1 MFRKAT
7 LLSSR
12 VMNVAFLN
20 LGGGTDTV
28 RGVLTDPVRHYGD
41 SLAVVTV
48 TRRGLPGLDGFRA
61 AAPAAGGRSVR
72 LVVADTASGTSAGD
86 ADVLRLAEDVGR
98 AAALNRAVAGLE
110 PSVGWI
116 VLTDPRVRWR
126 PGALDALL
134 AAADRH
140 PRAGLLGPRLH
151 AAGAVVPSGGALP
164 GLLAA
169 ARGRIPRAPVAGP
182 TGWLSTAAAL
192 VRRGAWDSVDGLDG
206 RYLGGPGE
214 IGDVDLGDR
223 LGGAG
228 WLVVAV
234 PDAGADVEPG
244 DTNVC
249 GHGILEAHA
258 AGLHRYVRDRAHGP
272 VRALA
277 ALARRLPD
285 PKT

>member
-1 MFRKAT
+1 ME
-7 LLSSR
+7 S
-12 VMNVAFLN
+12 
-20 LGGGTDTV
+20 
-28 RGVLTDPVRHYGD
+28 DPVRHYGD
-41 SLAVVTV
+41 ALAVVTA
-48 TRRGLPGLDGFRA
+48 TRRGLPALDGVRA
-61 AAPAAGGRSVR
+61 ALPAATVRPVR
-72 LVVADTASGTSAGD
+72 LVVVDTANGSSTGD
-86 ADVLRLAEDVGR
+86 GHVLRLAEDVGR
-98 AAALNRAVAGLE
+98 AAALNRVVAGLE

-134 AAADRH
+134 DAAARH

-151 AAGAVVPSGGALP
+151 ASGTAVPSGGVLP
-164 GLLAA
+164 GVLAA
-169 ARGRIPRAPVAGP
+169 ARGRIPRGPVAGP

-192 VRRGAWDSVDGLDG
+192 VRRTAWDSVDGLDG

-223 LGGAG
+223 LGRAG

-234 PDAGADVEPG
+234 PVAAADVEPD

-249 GHGILEAHA
+249 GHGILETHA
-258 AGLHRYVRDRAHGP
+258 AGLHRYVRDRASGP